1 VPSALLYGDRLYF
14 NKGNNGVVSCLN
26 AATGEPLVDQK
37 RLAGISSIY
46 ASPVGAAGRVYYT
59 GRDGATVVIR
69 HADELEILATN
80 PLGEAVDASPAVV
93 DNQIFLRGE
102 RNLYCIAGD

>member
-1 VPSALLYGDRLYF
+1 
-14 NKGNNGVVSCLN
+14 
-26 AATGEPLVDQK
+26 
-37 RLAGISSIY
+37 
-46 ASPVGAAGRVYYT
+46 VYYT